1 MYETVHSFP
10 WSHEGCFSSA
20 IFIIFLWFGSRR
32 KNPFLLFWTSLWY
45 SYDCNARMLLPT
57 FNLSWPT
64 FDALQLS
71 DRFDSGMHCET
82 LGKKQQKLSFRAC
95 WVYLLVCLLTLFE
108 HAMALLLLSTWLSS
122 GLRSA
127 QSCSS
132 LVSGE
137 TIQREMLQSFTSC
150 FAIDMILIH
159 LSLLWFGTSKPKW
172 NLSRSSL
179 NRVMDGYSM
188 LWQEVSECGQ
198 FRCTSLVADP
208 SSSRRLDMQ
217 SSICSSQRG
226 VQEYVRMALL
236 PRFLLQSSPL
246 SCGSCGLHD
255 VGICW
260 NMLVSVEG
268 FHGSGITPRLPH
280 ISVQGVQGS
289 PSHYRWVGEQIWLGG
304 AGSLTIFEPSWAFK
318 IFKSMDMEWSW
329 VVHSS
334 PM

>member
-1 MYETVHSFP
+1 
-10 WSHEGCFSSA
+10 
-20 IFIIFLWFGSRR
+20 
-32 KNPFLLFWTSLWY
+32 
-45 SYDCNARMLLPT
+45 
-57 FNLSWPT
+57 
-64 FDALQLS
+64 
-71 DRFDSGMHCET
+71 
-82 LGKKQQKLSFRAC
+82 
-95 WVYLLVCLLTLFE
+95 
-108 HAMALLLLSTWLSS
+108 MAVLLLSTWLSS

-226 VQEYVRMALL
+226 VQEYVGASQNRRSGTSSGTTPVPYLRSIPPFHTPLKDPFHTSVPYLWSIRYNIFIYILL
-236 PRFLLQSSPL
+236 L
-246 SCGSCGLHD
+246 C
-255 VGICW
+255 IYIY
-260 NMLVSVEG
+260 M
-268 FHGSGITPRLPH
+268 I
-280 ISVQGVQGS
+280 
-289 PSHYRWVGEQIWLGG
+289 
-304 AGSLTIFEPSWAFK
+304 
-318 IFKSMDMEWSW
+318 
-329 VVHSS
+329 
-334 PM
+334 